1 MANFAAFHQLHD
13 LPRMGQHG
21 VAGKAGGDGVAA
33 VHAGHGM
40 VIRVAAAL
48 QRFFNDRRK
57 ILVRADVGDFRVGDH
72 RGGEHPVAVALP
84 HRHQAVGCKQ
94 NGRRDIMELGL
105 LVLPSG
111 AKVAL

>member
-33 VHAGHGM
+33 GHGM

-48 QRFFNDRRK
+48 QRLFNDRRK
-57 ILVRADVGDFRVGDH
+57 ILVRADVGDLRVGDH

-84 HRHQAVGCKQ
+84 HRHQAVGGKQ
-94 NGRRDIMELGL
+94 NGRRDIVELGL